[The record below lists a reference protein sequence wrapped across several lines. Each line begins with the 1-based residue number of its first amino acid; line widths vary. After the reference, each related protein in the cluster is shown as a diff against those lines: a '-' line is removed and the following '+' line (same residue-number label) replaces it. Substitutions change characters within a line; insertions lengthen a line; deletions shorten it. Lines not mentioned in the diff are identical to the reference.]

1 MQPSIARALIEY
13 PPNVDK
19 GLCQRFLWLAPE
31 PTLTHFNDFPHVD
44 KEFCASIGMI
54 YFICVA
60 TFTVLAYT
68 RISVSLLSTLWVSNK
83 TIRRWTLPCPCDVFQ
98 RKHDEIVLQLKSIS
112 CMDDFLSG
120 VFFSLLCVCTDAV
133 HTCIHL
139 PSS

>member
-31 PTLTHFNDFPHVD
+31 PTLTHFNDFQHVD

-60 TFTVLAYT
+60 TFKQCYSTYT
-68 RISVSLLSTLWVSNK
+68 CISVSLLSTLWVSNK
-83 TIRRWTLPCPCDVFQ
+83 TVRRWTLPRPCDVFQ
-98 RKHDEIVLQLKSIS
+98 RKHDEIVLQLKPIS

-120 VFFSLLCVCTDAV
+120 VFFSLLCVCADA
-133 HTCIHL
+133 CIHL